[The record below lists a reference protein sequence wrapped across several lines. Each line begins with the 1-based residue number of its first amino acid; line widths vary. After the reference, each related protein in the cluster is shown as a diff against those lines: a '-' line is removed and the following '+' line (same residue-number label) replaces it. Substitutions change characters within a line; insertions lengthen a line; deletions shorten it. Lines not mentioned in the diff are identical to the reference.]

1 MVRIYVIDSRS
12 APATTVSQLLKY
24 PAPSAHCPGRL
35 VYLGFGQVTKNQ
47 PYSGMGP
54 R

>member
-12 APATTVSQLLKY
+12 APATMASQLLKY
-24 PAPSAHCPGRL
+24 PAPNALSHGRL
-35 VYLGFGQVTKNQ
+35 VKLGFDQVTKNH
-47 PYSGMGP
+47 PYSGIGP

>member
-1 MVRIYVIDSRS
+1 MVRSYVIDSRS

-24 PAPSAHCPGRL
+24 PAPSALSHGRL
-35 VYLGFGQVTKNQ
+35 VYLGFDQVTKKQ